1 MVYVAQTSGVIP
13 GMQGL
18 FNIQKIHQCN
28 TTYQEN
34 KGQKL
39 HDNLNR
45 YRSIWQNSVIFDK
58 KHSIK

>member
-45 YRSIWQNSVIFDK
+45 YRSI
-58 KHSIK
+58 